1 LQMKRLHWKHATRTV
16 RPQWMW
22 PSS

>member
-1 LQMKRLHWKHATRTV
+1 LQMKRLHWKHTTRTV

-22 PSS
+22 LNS